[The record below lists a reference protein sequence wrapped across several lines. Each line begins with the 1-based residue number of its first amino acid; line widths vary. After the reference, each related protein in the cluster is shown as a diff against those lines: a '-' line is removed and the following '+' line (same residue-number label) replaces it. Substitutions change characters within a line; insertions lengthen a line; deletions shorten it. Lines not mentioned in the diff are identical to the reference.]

1 MDEITGFDNQVNGW
15 FDRFNPIARSL
26 KKANEQQKRMIQQKM
41 NQSNSKAINFD
52 NTKFGRA
59 LKNIQGRNAKK
70 QMIIKL
76 INSL

>member
-1 MDEITGFDNQVNGW
+1 MDEITGFDDQVNGW

-41 NQSNSKAINFD
+41 NQSNTKSMNTGKSIFD
-52 NTKFGRA
+52 RYK
-59 LKNIQGRNAKK
+59 KSIESRNAKK